1 LNSGPDLATLFELF
15 PETSYLRDHQ
25 IVPASQVPQP
35 YHKLLVHEHHM
46 TVTVEAHH
54 GSLVDVRV
62 LEKKRDGDSYA
73 RKILLALKSDGKIV
87 QFGLV
92 RIWLNYC
99 SPAVRAEI
107 LAEKTPLGRILIN
120 HNVLRRIEP
129 TEYLRV
135 TPGPEMV
142 HWFGSSAPT
151 YGRLALIHCD
161 GQPAV
166 ELLEIVAP
174 DSPPPLPTGGEGPG
188 VRERRLEAPGD
199 LLQFT

>member
-1 LNSGPDLATLFELF
+1 MSSSAGPDLHSLFQLF
-15 PETSYLRDHQ
+15 PPTSYLREFDV
-25 IVPASQVPQP
+25 VPAEWVPEP

-62 LEKKRDGDSYA
+62 LERKRQGDSYA
-73 RKILLALKSDGKIV
+73 RKILLALKSSGKIV

-99 SPAVRAEI
+99 SPAVRDAI
-107 LAEKTPLGRILIN
+107 LAEDTPLGRILIE
-120 HNVLRRIEP
+120 HDVLRRIEP

-135 TPGPEMV
+135 TPGPDMMQ
-142 HWFGSSAPT
+142 WFGLSTPEVT

-161 GQPAV
+161 GYPAV

-174 DSPPPLPTGGEGPG
+174 TS
-188 VRERRLEAPGD
+188 
-199 LLQFT
+199 

>member
-1 LNSGPDLATLFELF
+1 MTEPSQGGPDLWTLLNLF
-15 PETSYLRDHQ
+15 G
-25 IVPASQVPQP
+25 ASDDVVAGHEFVAPDQVPPP
-35 YHKLLVHEHHM
+35 YHELLVHEHHM

-54 GSLVDVRV
+54 GSLVDVKV

-73 RKILLALKSDGKIV
+73 RKILLALKRDGRVV

-92 RIWLNYC
+92 RIWLHYC
-99 SPAVRAEI
+99 SPEVRTEI

-129 TEYLRV
+129 TAFLRV
-135 TPGPEMV
+135 TPGVEMMD
-142 HWFGSSAPT
+142 WFGLSQPVPT

-166 ELLEIVAP
+166 ELME
-174 DSPPPLPTGGEGPG
+174 
-188 VRERRLEAPGD
+188 
-199 LLQFT
+199 